1 MLLPIDFGSYRARG
15 DKVTVMKRLVAIALV
30 GLVVGGM
37 GCATQSRKSAPVG
50 AEAVSLLGHPL
61 FAPALEAEVLVKR
74 EADRAAAA
82 RAAVLQQD
90 SEQALIWL
98 GRRTAYLGRF
108 QESVAIYTEG
118 LVRFQNSARLLR
130 HRGHRWITLREF
142 ERAVTDFEAAKA
154 AIDGTADEIEPDGI
168 PNPSGIPTST
178 LHSNIHYHL
187 ALAHYLHGDF
197 AAAAHAHADGAHLNT
212 TPERMVSAGYWHAL
226 ALLRA
231 GRRSDATTVLAPIT
245 ADFKVEE
252 NGAYHQLC
260 LALQGHSDPEALWAA
275 VRTQDSGND
284 KPTIGYGVAVMRL
297 LRGDS
302 AGATALLTEVVQSGP
317 WAAFG
322 AIAAEADLARGL
334 TR

>member
-15 DKVTVMKRLVAIALV
+15 DKVTAMKRLVAIVLV

-37 GCATQSRKSAPVG
+37 GCATQSRKLPPVG

-82 RAAVLQQD
+82 RAAVQQPD

-118 LVRFQNSARLLR
+118 LERFQNSARLLR

-154 AIDGTADEIEPDGI
+154 AMAGTADEIEPDGI

-187 ALAHYLHGDF
+187 ALAHYLRGDF
-197 AAAAHAHADGAHLNT
+197 AVAAQAHADGAHLNT

-275 VRTQDSGND
+275 VRSQDSGND
-284 KPTIGYGVAVMRL
+284 RPTIGYGVAVMRL
-297 LRGDS
+297 LR
-302 AGATALLTEVVQSGP
+302 AR
-317 WAAFG
+317 
-322 AIAAEADLARGL
+322 IRLARPSMGTHHAVHL
-334 TR
+334 HPALR